1 MGTDTSSVMK
11 TINIT
16 LLCIFSLVTL
26 NVKVSADLSITV
38 LPEAFVLYEAGSKN
52 GADPAA
58 GIQLVEQWLIL
69 QEVLKISPQAAFVA
83 LNHTVYKD
91 LKLIEAALAPV
102 LRRVQA
108 NEAASENASGSKMVE
123 LSGIM
128 VVLFGFGK
136 FI

>member
-1 MGTDTSSVMK
+1 MGDTSFIMK
-11 TINIT
+11 AINIT
-16 LLCIFSLVTL
+16 LLCILSLVTL
-26 NVKVSADLSITV
+26 NNVTADISIDI
-38 LPEAFVLYEAGSKN
+38 LPETFVLYKAGSKD

-128 VVLFGFGK
+128 VVLLFGFRK

>member
-1 MGTDTSSVMK
+1 MK
-11 TINIT
+11 GINIT
-16 LLCIFSLVTL
+16 LLCILSLVTL
-26 NVKVSADLSITV
+26 NKVSADISIDI
-38 LPEAFVLYEAGSKN
+38 LPETFVLYKAGSKD

-91 LKLIEAALAPV
+91 LKLVEAALAPV
-102 LRRVQA
+102 LRRIQA

-123 LSGIM
+123 FSGM
-128 VVLFGFGK
+128 VLVLFGVRK
-136 FI
+136 FIL